1 MVEMPMR
8 IEEDECSLQKLPI
21 LFTFYS
27 IADNSLHRDTRVRP
41 RPASVRVSIDKSQP
55 QKVVLINKYHSFTTK
70 MVS

>member
-1 MVEMPMR
+1 MVEMPMT

-41 RPASVRVSIDKSQP
+41 ASVRVSIDKSQP
-55 QKVVLINKYHSFTTK
+55 QKEVLINKCHSFTTK